1 MRLNFEFPVLAKRTV
16 DSVAV
21 LVKTNLVLGYCPD
34 HDCYLRRAVVSCA
47 RNKPSIKKVIYSRV
61 AYMRPSGLH
70 AVDSQKSYSCF
81 HRAGL
86 GLEREHLA
94 VRSLDELAQVVLRY
108 RTVPCGAY
116 ELSRRSGGC
125 RSPAVAA
132 QSVGHY
138 GAQLHARR

>member
-21 LVKTNLVLGYCPD
+21 LVKTYLVLGYCPE

-70 AVDSQKSYSCF
+70 AVDSQKVIVVF
-81 HRAGL
+81 IAQAWVW
-86 GLEREHLA
+86 RESTLRCA
-94 VRSLDELAQVVLRY
+94 AWTSSLR
-108 RTVPCGAY
+108 
-116 ELSRRSGGC
+116 
-125 RSPAVAA
+125 
-132 QSVGHY
+132 
-138 GAQLHARR
+138 